1 MAKKVLPTL
10 PRNAIGIALTFQTAT
25 DLTNSTDFKLVLK
38 VGNTKIEK
46 DLTESH
52 ITNPGTG
59 EVRYITVEDDLGIVG
74 KYKAQLI
81 DTTAGVFLP
90 SEIVEFEVIPNVE

>member
-10 PRNAIGIALTFQTAT
+10 PKDAVGIALTFQTST
-25 DLTNSTDFKLVLK
+25 DLTNTTDLKLVMK
-38 VGNTKIEK
+38 VGSTVIEK
-46 DLTESH
+46 DLDETN

-59 EVRYITVEDDLGIVG
+59 EVRYITVADDLGIIG

-81 DTTAGVFLP
+81 DITAGVYLP
-90 SEIVEFEVIPNVE
+90 SEIVEFEVISNVE